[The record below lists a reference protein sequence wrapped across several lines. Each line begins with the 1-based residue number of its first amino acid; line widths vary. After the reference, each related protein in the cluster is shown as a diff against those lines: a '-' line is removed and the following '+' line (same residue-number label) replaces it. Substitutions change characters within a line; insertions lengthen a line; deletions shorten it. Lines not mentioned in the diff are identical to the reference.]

1 MKPSK
6 FEIRFNGLK
15 YDIND
20 LPHYGNDDVASFLAG
35 NRYEEAVELLDTAYV
50 KNQAGEAEAAWF
62 ALVKAAQVIGYLSGL
77 NEISEL
83 NTPEQGVIELLRER
97 GRTGGN
103 KKGQNWEL
111 KRDQAARALIAAA
124 PNGKWPSRTAFEM
137 KYHSIV
143 QTVPGFSDTEH
154 QRRKIMSRAD
164 IKATLPV
171 SPKRAAAK
179 N

>member
-6 FEIRFNGLK
+6 FDIRFNGLK
-15 YDIND
+15 SAINE
-20 LPHYGNDDVASFLAG
+20 LPRYENDDVASFLAG
-35 NRYEEAVELLDTAYV
+35 NRYEQAVELLNTAYG
-50 KNQAGEAEAAWF
+50 KNQARETEAAWF
-62 ALVKAAQVIGYLSGL
+62 ALVKAAQVIGYLHGL

-103 KKGQNWEL
+103 KKGQNGEL
-111 KRDQAARALIAAA
+111 KRDQAAKALIAAA

-143 QTVPGFSDTEH
+143 RTVPGFSDTEH
-154 QRRKIMSRAD
+154 QRRKIMSRPD
-164 IKATLPV
+164 IKAALPI